1 MAIANRFVLHAK
13 KLLQK
18 MDIASLQIIGRKVMS
33 SIEQNEVIIW

>member
-18 MDIASLQIIGRKVMS
+18 MDIASLQTIGRKVMS
-33 SIEQNEVIIW
+33 SIELEID